1 MKIKIIPVWDFIYDQ
16 VAAEGK
22 WRKVDFHKDDGDFD
36 DDNDMLVVF
45 MCFGFAPRKEGEH
58 PKFEYKDKYVVRKVV
73 DIFRGF
79 AGLKPLYI
87 AFTMVEFDQHTMT
100 DEQLDG
106 MKKGIKT
113 MIEYYEANNKILPM
127 P

>member
-1 MKIKIIPVWDFIYDQ
+1 
-16 VAAEGK
+16 
-22 WRKVDFHKDDGDFD
+22 
-36 DDNDMLVVF
+36 
-45 MCFGFAPRKEGEH
+45 
-58 PKFEYKDKYVVRKVV
+58 VV